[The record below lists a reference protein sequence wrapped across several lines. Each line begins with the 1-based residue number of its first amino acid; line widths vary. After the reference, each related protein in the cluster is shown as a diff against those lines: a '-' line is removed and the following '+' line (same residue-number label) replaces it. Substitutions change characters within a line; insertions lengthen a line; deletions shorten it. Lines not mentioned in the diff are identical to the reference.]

1 MTRWEG
7 WLAEVAEARGEAG
20 LNRVLR
26 PRGADDDVL
35 DLAGN
40 ECLGLSKHPVVRRAA
55 AEAAQRRGAGSG
67 ASLLVNGTPTIHEEP
82 APGLA
87 TFTGHQAGPVLPT
100 GFHDNLPNVPP
111 RAHRTNRK

>member
-40 ECLGLSKHPVVRRAA
+40 DYLGLSKHPVVRRAA
-55 AEAAQRRGAGSG
+55 AEAAQRWGAGSG
-67 ASLLVNGTPTIHEEP
+67 ASRLVTGTLTIHQELEREQI
-82 APGLA
+82 G
-87 TFTGHQAGPVLPT
+87 
-100 GFHDNLPNVPP
+100 
-111 RAHRTNRK
+111 RAHGCTPGTNGQLVCSL